1 MDSREDLEEERRL
14 FYVAITRACESCTLS
29 YATTRFKWGQL
40 HQGDPSRFLDEID
53 EQYIIQPAGI
63 INSGYSSRNIGSEEA
78 RQTGGWSKRA
88 VKPSSISGRNLTK
101 INLSQTPTPNEKMA
115 QSAGAPNGSV
125 DQQIPSGK
133 PSISEGITVKHAKF
147 GKGKVVKIEG
157 EEPNVKATI
166 FFPAAGQKQLLLKFA
181 KLEIL

>member
-63 INSGYSSRNIGSEEA
+63 IKSGYSSRNIGSEEA

-88 VKPSSISGRNLTK
+88 VKPSIGGRNLTK
-101 INLSQTPTPNEKMA
+101 INPSQTPTPNEKMA
-115 QSAGAPNGSV
+115 QSAG
-125 DQQIPSGK
+125 IPHGR
-133 PSISEGITVKHAKF
+133 
-147 GKGKVVKIEG
+147 
-157 EEPNVKATI
+157 N
-166 FFPAAGQKQLLLKFA
+166 
-181 KLEIL
+181 